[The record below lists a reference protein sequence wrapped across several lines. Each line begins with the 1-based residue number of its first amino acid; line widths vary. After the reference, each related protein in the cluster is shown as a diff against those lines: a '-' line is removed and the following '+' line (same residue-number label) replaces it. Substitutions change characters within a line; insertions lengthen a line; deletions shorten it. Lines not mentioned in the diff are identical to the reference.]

1 MEDGD
6 DKVNVNGQGG
16 VRRHNG
22 RSDLNVG
29 VKDVVKAV
37 KIINEWIEASVIID
51 DVIASLSSGDGMN
64 SWRMSPSDIMRRLIE
79 VRKTENVE
87 VDVDALDNVN
97 TDIELN
103 DVIWAINVV
112 KRYISVKRACM
123 GVVRRVKKSSHGES
137 MNFLVESVASMIR
150 EKEER
155 KRRRIEELYAREEEA
170 ITSEDYVDE
179 DRDKVRDEI
188 REIIEKRDKRI

>member
-1 MEDGD
+1 MNVGGGRED
-6 DKVNVNGQGG
+6 NGS
-16 VRRHNG
+16 VRRYNG
-22 RSDLNVG
+22 RSDLRVG

-37 KIINEWIEASVIID
+37 KIINEWIEASIIID

-64 SWRMSPSDIMRRLIE
+64 SWRMSPQDIMRRLIE

-97 TDIELN
+97 SDIELN

-112 KRYISVKRACM
+112 KRYISVKRACI

-137 MNFLVESVASMIR
+137 MNWLVESVASMIR

-155 KRRRIEELYAREEEA
+155 KRRRIEGIYAREEEA
-170 ITSEDYVDE
+170 ITSEDDVVVDK
-179 DRDKVRDEI
+179 DKVRDEI
-188 REIIEKRDKRI
+188 REIIEKREMMKQ